1 MSEGEVW
8 ALHKSWNEG
17 IANEGYL
24 IRGVLHLS
32 RQLQLALAQAAE
44 SWEGAAQLSYLSAL
58 RVVRVKTET
67 PTEVSWMAGMSLQPT
82 SPKSH
87 SSEKYREA
95 STGTQVTSSSRSP
108 AARLEM
114 KMLGT
119 LLMAL
124 LEMKIFMRVMLP
136 SKPTVMMSR

>member
-1 MSEGEVW
+1 
-8 ALHKSWNEG
+8 
-17 IANEGYL
+17 
-24 IRGVLHLS
+24 
-32 RQLQLALAQAAE
+32 
-44 SWEGAAQLSYLSAL
+44 
-58 RVVRVKTET
+58 
-67 PTEVSWMAGMSLQPT
+67 MAGMSLQPT

-95 STGTQVTSSSRSP
+95 STGTQVTSRSRSP

-114 KMLGT
+114 KMFGT

-136 SKPTVMMSR
+136 SKPTVMMSRYSEGITHRTMNMAVPRPEGSKAVSGTSWGLPFPPTGTAVSSGGRSVSILQLRAD